1 MLVAASLF
9 HSFFL
14 TAHLFCF
21 LFFFFRMVPVF
32 CTLFTF
38 KTIYISLPTLCPFN
52 LVLWVFL
59 CVKFQQ
65 DAYVWGGLEW
75 WTRRATLL
83 MSFPSGSSF
92 SSYRFISDLVNIKR
106 KKRNTLMYHAVVVRD
121 IKTFF
126 TSFVTFFFLS
136 LSCKPDLLA
145 DFFCWLCAIGN
156 D

>member
-1 MLVAASLF
+1 
-9 HSFFL
+9 
-14 TAHLFCF
+14 
-21 LFFFFRMVPVF
+21 
-32 CTLFTF
+32 
-38 KTIYISLPTLCPFN
+38 
-52 LVLWVFL
+52 
-59 CVKFQQ
+59 
-65 DAYVWGGLEW
+65 
-75 WTRRATLL
+75 

-156 D
+156 DQEYFTQKLSLMMSCVSYPCSSAGLALAQMMCIRCWNCSADAFLTIMSSTEYFLCLPSHEIRNSTAGFFL